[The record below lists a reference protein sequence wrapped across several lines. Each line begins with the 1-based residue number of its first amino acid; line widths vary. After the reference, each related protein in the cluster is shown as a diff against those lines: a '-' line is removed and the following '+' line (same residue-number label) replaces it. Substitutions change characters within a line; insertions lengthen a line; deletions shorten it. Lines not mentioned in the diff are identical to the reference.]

1 MRKLIWWLGL
11 GLAMA
16 AGEAFGALQGNGSD
30 DNPYLIGSY
39 ADLVDFA
46 RMVNDG
52 YADWADALVTNDIT
66 ATGTN
71 WVAIGTG
78 RYSGTFNGGGHT
90 ISGLAN
96 SGTPTCAGL
105 FGTVADGGV
114 VRNVRLEGVAF
125 NGTYAGGIAGHN
137 SGTVSNCYVSGS
149 VQGENT
155 AGGIAGDNRGTVANC
170 CNAGAMSGGMMVGG
184 IVGDNFGGGTVS
196 NCYNSATVSGGV
208 GALVGGIA
216 GNNHGT
222 SQVKC
227 CHNTGAVS
235 CGVESGIRGGIVGYN
250 NGSLVENSY
259 CLDSLGVKVIGD
271 NNGDVDGE
279 SRTLSAEY
287 YTVEESFCGWDF
299 THVWE
304 MGTVGPVLRSL
315 VLPGDGT
322 QENPYRIWDYEGL
335 MAFARRVDG
344 EWQENAWGVLAADIV
359 AEGSN
364 WVAIGENPACYYQG
378 TFDGAGHTISRLA
391 NAGTPNYAGL
401 FGYVVGG
408 TVRNVRL
415 ENVAFNGELAGGVAG
430 FNHSG
435 TVSNCWVSGSVW
447 GSWYAGGVVGEN
459 YNTRST
465 VLNCHNSATVSGGE
479 DTEYVGGVAGH
490 NDRGTVANC
499 HSTGAVTGGFVRG
512 GVLGYNYSGTV
523 ANSYCPDS
531 LEVEAIGT
539 NSYGRVQGSGAL
551 SAGAYTN
558 EASFNEW
565 DFTEVWGMGRKGPY
579 LQMFGE
585 EEEMHTVT
593 FAWHGGS
600 FETNYPHGTAA
611 SGVTVPGDPDDY
623 AEGGTN
629 YTFRAWEPATVA
641 DVTTNATYEARYAIV
656 PAVAVSCAVGGAS
669 GTNDEMTVM
678 VSGPADCDGVADV
691 AVYADATGAGDPVW
705 TTNGVALAAGEAE
718 FSVSPA
724 GGVVPA
730 QGQHVFA
737 TYRPNDRYA
746 GATASNRVMG
756 TSSIDIDVNATY
768 LCDDDIVIALT
779 PVHST
784 GAIEVYLDNDPSYSY
799 PVENNQVIIAGGLGA
814 SNYVV
819 VAVLAGDANY
829 LGSGATNTFEVV
841 KRTPVMAASA
851 NDVGEGEDVTVV
863 ATLVDAEDATGSV
876 FVYVGGDDYSDEVV
890 AGEANVI
897 VPGLAPGYY
906 SATVEFSGDDKYCG
920 VSTNVSF
927 RVGQPQEEV
936 DGVIWYYEPHGD
948 GTAVVTGVASNHATG
963 NLTMPEQLGG
973 LTVTEVGE
981 GAFIHCTNIT
991 GMAIAGG
998 VTNIME
1004 QAFKGCDG
1012 LTDMT
1017 IPDLVT
1023 DIGQYALTLCSGL
1036 TNLTIGAGVTNI
1048 ENGAFYDCP
1057 YLATLSLPEGL
1068 VSIGNWAF
1076 GYNALA
1082 DVRIPDSVADIGEHA
1097 FDLCGRM
1104 TNVWLGTGIESVGEN
1119 AFASCSYLE
1128 TIWVPAEQM
1137 GTGLLDA
1144 AGLPDGCEVRY
1155 YGNVAVAFDANGGTT
1170 GSAWQAEAAV
1180 EIGSNLN
1187 ELLGATVPEAVE
1199 AEVVTAP
1206 EGTMFGGYG
1215 VAFGGGAETTF
1226 APGDPIDV
1234 EVTGAATVRYL
1245 WENLYTITVTGGSST
1260 NQFAAVGIPID
1271 ITANEP
1277 EVGEAFVQWSSNVEG
1292 LEFGDA
1298 GASPTW
1304 FTMPATNVAV
1314 EAVFRPIV
1322 ISGIDPAGYPYTGS
1336 AVTPDFT
1343 VALEGV
1349 DLLIGTNYTV
1359 SWVDNT
1365 NAGTAWVVV
1374 TLTNR
1379 PWGVQSN
1386 SFTIRKRAV
1395 TLTSASAEKAYDGTA
1410 LTAGEVAVGG
1420 DGFAAGEGAT
1430 NRVTGT
1436 QTGVGTSTNFFTYEL
1451 NEGTLEGNYEVTTAE
1466 GTLTVTPRSITNAV
1480 IAEIGTQRYEGQ
1492 PVRPVPTVTD
1502 GEPSIIGAGDY
1513 EVSYEGNEGPGEG
1526 TVRLTGKNNY
1536 TGETSA
1542 RFTIVPAKVT
1552 LTVTAGKWGRV
1563 AVETNGVLAG
1573 RVGPDATR
1581 AFAIDYGARVV
1592 AGAVPNAG
1600 FAATNEE
1607 GTATFDSFTNDAA
1620 RAYGFRPDPT
1630 NAAVRWKFSSAV
1642 GRYFAQVAVPAHAG
1656 YEEAMAGFA
1665 FLFADRTNGT
1675 GEVYAQLWNAAGRAP
1690 EGVLVTDRG
1699 VGYRGVALGTN
1710 GFKGVAEGKT
1720 AVWGVTDATLADGKT
1735 AVPAGERVV
1744 GLYVRKR
1751 VSPVT
1756 GNETA
1761 GEVENFVGY
1770 LTWKTEG
1777 VRWFLPV
1784 VEGGAGSGVARGA
1797 ERAAGAG
1804 GAGRF
1809 GVMRHAY
1816 APGTLSVAAA
1826 LGLGAEAVAAG
1837 TPAVGIAEF
1846 AAGEGGAVA
1855 GRVEAVAKK
1864 GEVSSSFGSGAT
1876 VRVFSA
1882 GTPGGAWKEESGA
1895 KVEAA
1900 TGKFQVPAREG
1911 EARFFRAVVGTRE
1924 VYE

>member
-16 AGEAFGALQGNGSD
+16 AGEAFGALQGSGSSA
-30 DNPYLIGSY
+30 NPYLIGSY
-39 ADLVDFA
+39 EDLVEFA
-46 RMVNDG
+46 GKVNDRHDES
-52 YADWADALVTNDIT
+52 AWAVVTNDIT
-66 ATGTN
+66 ASGTN

-78 RYSGTFNGGGHT
+78 SYYGTFDGGGHT

-105 FGTVADGGV
+105 FGTVDLGGV
-114 VRNVRLEGVAF
+114 VRNVRLEGVTFHAKW
-125 NGTYAGGIAGHN
+125 YAGGIAGMN
-137 SGTVSNCYVSGS
+137 FGTVSNCCVSGS
-149 VQGENT
+149 VQGE
-155 AGGIAGDNRGTVANC
+155 
-170 CNAGAMSGGMMVGG
+170 
-184 IVGDNFGGGTVS
+184 
-196 NCYNSATVSGGV
+196 
-208 GALVGGIA
+208 L
-216 GNNHGT
+216 
-222 SQVKC
+222 
-227 CHNTGAVS
+227 
-235 CGVESGIRGGIVGYN
+235 
-250 NGSLVENSY
+250 
-259 CLDSLGVKVIGD
+259 
-271 NNGDVDGE
+271 
-279 SRTLSAEY
+279 
-287 YTVEESFCGWDF
+287 
-299 THVWE
+299 
-304 MGTVGPVLRSL
+304 
-315 VLPGDGT
+315 
-322 QENPYRIWDYEGL
+322 
-335 MAFARRVDG
+335 
-344 EWQENAWGVLAADIV
+344 
-359 AEGSN
+359 
-364 WVAIGENPACYYQG
+364 
-378 TFDGAGHTISRLA
+378 
-391 NAGTPNYAGL
+391 YA
-401 FGYVVGG
+401 
-408 TVRNVRL
+408 
-415 ENVAFNGELAGGVAG
+415 
-430 FNHSG
+430 
-435 TVSNCWVSGSVW
+435 
-447 GSWYAGGVVGEN
+447 AGGVVGN
-459 YNTRST
+459 NHNGMVANCYNTGAVAVTSET
-465 VLNCHNSATVSGGE
+465 NSWSGGV
-479 DTEYVGGVAGH
+479 VGDNNA
-490 NDRGTVANC
+490 GTVTNC
-499 HSTGAVTGGFVRG
+499 HSTGRVTGGFVQG
-512 GVLGYNYSGTV
+512 GVVGLNTGGKV
-523 ANSYCPDS
+523 ANSYCPES
-531 LEVEAIGT
+531 LGVEAIGRGSGSVVGECKALAAEEYTQT
-539 NSYGRVQGSGAL
+539 NSFSG
-551 SAGAYTN
+551 
-558 EASFNEW
+558 W
-565 DFTEVWGMGRKGPY
+565 DFEGVWGMGRKGPY
-579 LQMFGE
+579 LQMFG

-611 SGVTVPGDPDDY
+611 SGVTVPADPADY

-669 GTNDEMTVM
+669 GTNDEMTVT

-705 TTNGVALAAGEAE
+705 ATNGVALAAGEAE
-718 FSVSPA
+718 FAVSPA

-746 GATASNRVMG
+746 GAAASNRVMG
-756 TSSIDIDVNATY
+756 TSSIGIDVAATNVF
-768 LCDDDIVIALT
+768 DDAIVITLT

-784 GAIEVYLDNDPSYSY
+784 GAIEVYLDDDPSYSY
-799 PVENNQVIIAGGLGA
+799 PVANNQVTIAGGLSPGD
-814 SNYVV
+814 YVV
-819 VAVLAGDANY
+819 TAFLAGDADY
-829 LGSGATNTFEVV
+829 LGSGATNAFKVRQVPDLHVDDIDDVV
-841 KRTPVMAASA
+841 
-851 NDVGEGEDVTVV
+851 EGEP
-863 ATLVDAEDATGSV
+863 ATLTVTMNADATEELSV
-876 FVYVGGDDYSDEVV
+876 DCGNIHSRVPLSD
-890 AGEANVI
+890 GEMTVLLYTLT
-897 VPGLAPGYY
+897 PGNHT
-906 SATVEFSGDDKYCG
+906 ATVGYPGDGKYLAA
-920 VSTNVSF
+920 STNVSF
-927 RVGQPQEEV
+927 TVFPRQGQEEV
-936 DGVIWYYEPHGD
+936 DGVVWYYEAQGG
-948 GTAVVTGVASNHATG
+948 GTAMVTGVASNHATG

-973 LTVTEVGE
+973 LTVTAVGPE
-981 GAFIHCTNIT
+981 AFSGCTNIT

-998 VTNIME
+998 VTNIMDM
-1004 QAFKGCDG
+1004 AFENCAG

-1023 DIGQYALTLCSGL
+1023 DIGNRAFYLCGGL
-1036 TNLTIGAGVTNI
+1036 TNVIVGAGVTNI
-1048 ENGAFYDCP
+1048 EDSAFFNCNS
-1057 YLATLSLPEGL
+1057 LVTLSLPEGL
-1068 VSIGNWAF
+1068 VSIGVYAL
-1076 GYNALA
+1076 GYTALA
-1082 DVRIPDSVADIGEHA
+1082 DVRIPDSVADIGANA
-1097 FDLCGRM
+1097 FNPSGRM

-1144 AGLPDGCEVRY
+1144 AGLPEGCAVCY

-1187 ELLGATVPEAVE
+1187 ELLGATVPAEVE

-1206 EGTMFGGYG
+1206 AGTMFGGYG
-1215 VAFGGGAETTF
+1215 VAFGGGAETTL

-1245 WENLYTITVTGGSST
+1245 WENLYSITVTGGSST
-1260 NQFAAVGIPID
+1260 NQFAAAGFSIEV
-1271 ITANEP
+1271 TADEP
-1277 EVGEAFVQWSSNVEG
+1277 EDGQAFVQWTSTNG
-1292 LEFGDA
+1292 LDFADA
-1298 GASPTW
+1298 GASPTR
-1304 FTMPATNVAV
+1304 FTMPATNVTV

-1436 QTGVGTSTNFFTYEL
+1436 QTGVGTSTNSFTYEL

-1480 IAEIGTQRYEGQ
+1480 IAAIGTQRYEGQ

-1526 TVRLTGKNNY
+1526 TVKLTGRNNY

-1710 GFKGVAEGKT
+1710 GFQGVAEGKS

-1804 GAGRF
+1804 TEGRF

-1846 AAGEGGAVA
+1846 AAGEGGG
-1855 GRVEAVAKK
+1855 GRARGGG
-1864 GEVSSSFGSGAT
+1864 GEEGGGVVV
-1876 VRVFSA
+1876 VRQR
-1882 GTPGGAWKEESGA
+1882 GDG
-1895 KVEAA
+1895 
-1900 TGKFQVPAREG
+1900 
-1911 EARFFRAVVGTRE
+1911 ARFFGGDAGRDVEGGERGEGGGGDRE
-1924 VYE
+1924 VPGARAGGGDAVLPGGGRDARGL